1 MSEAVYAKIKPKPI
15 FEIIIEQIRD
25 QIVAGSLKPGDLL
38 PAERQL
44 AEMMGVNRHSLRE
57 ALKVLEFLGVVQS
70 RTGIGTIVN
79 NLGQDILC
87 DRVAQAAN
95 FSPRFFLFELME
107 LRQAIE
113 PHAAAL
119 AAKRATPEDLAEM
132 EKAMK
137 DLRAEFQGGEL
148 GTDADE
154 RLHLA
159 LAKATHNDT
168 FVRLTEPM
176 MAMLNDYRQNS
187 LQIKGRRKETLVE
200 HERIFSAVFE
210 HRPDDAREAMA
221 EHLCEV
227 KKMLSKLEQAL
238 DKNE

>member
-1 MSEAVYAKIKPKPI
+1 MSQAVYEKIKPKPI
-15 FEIIIEQIRD
+15 FQIIIEQIRD
-25 QIVAGSLKPGDLL
+25 QITSGSLKPGDLL

-119 AAKRATPEDLAEM
+119 ASERATMEDLAVL
-132 EKAMK
+132 EKTVV
-137 DLRAEFQGGEL
+137 DLRADFESGEFD
-148 GTDADE
+148 TDADE

-159 LAKATHNDT
+159 LAQATHNDT

-176 MAMLNDYRQNS
+176 MAMLTDYRQHS
-187 LQIKGRRKETLVE
+187 LRIQGRRKETLIE
-200 HERIFSAVFE
+200 HERIFKAVQE
-210 HRPDDAREAMA
+210 RRPEKAKEAMA
-221 EHLCEV
+221 DHLRNVEE
-227 KKMLSKLEQAL
+227 MLRKVEKAL
-238 DKNE
+238 TENE

>member
-1 MSEAVYAKIKPKPI
+1 MSQAVYEKIKPKPI
-15 FEIIIEQIRD
+15 FQIIIEQIRD
-25 QIVAGSLKPGDLL
+25 QIVSGSLKPGDLL

-87 DRVAQAAN
+87 DRVSQAAN
-95 FSPRFFLFELME
+95 FSPRFFLIELME
-107 LRQAIE
+107 LREAIE

-119 AAKRATPEDLAEM
+119 AAKRATPDELAEM
-132 EKAMK
+132 ERAME
-137 DLRAEFQGGEL
+137 DLRAEFKGGEL

-176 MAMLNDYRQNS
+176 MGMLNDYRQNS
-187 LQIKGRRKETLVE
+187 LRVEGRRKGTLNE
-200 HERIFSAVFE
+200 HERIFKAVYE
-210 HRPDDAREAMA
+210 RRPEEAREAMV
-221 EHLCEV
+221 EHLLNV
-227 KKMLSKLEQAL
+227 KKMLNEVDTAL
-238 DKNE
+238 RGKE